1 MKETVIGVVG
11 LLIFAALAVIVHQ
24 NQRRFHKPLLTT
36 HYQAVMLTDGT
47 LLHGR
52 IDHLGTDFP
61 VLREAMTV
69 HAIVDPASGTT
80 SHKIVLRKNEA
91 HGADHLILPATSIIY
106 VEPVQTDSTIGRAI
120 EQFHSR

>member
-11 LLIFAALAVIVHQ
+11 LLIFAALAVTVHQ

-52 IDHLGTDFP
+52 LDHLGTDFP

-69 HAIVDPASGTT
+69 RAIVDPTSGAI
-80 SHKIVLRKNEA
+80 SHKIMLRKSED
-91 HGADHLILPATSIIY
+91 HGADHLILPATSILY

-120 EQFHSR
+120 AQIHSR